1 MRSNNSI
8 SKQQFSP
15 IEASGENDVALFKK
29 LFESDRNRLYS
40 YIYAFVSNH
49 SMADDIFQETS
60 LTLWQEFEK
69 FESGTNFSK
78 WANVIAFNRIRHHR
92 HYQKKYQVG
101 LSDDFTQE
109 FSQNI
114 AIMDSQAITQ
124 EQRWRHLEYC
134 MSLLSEPLKKIYQ
147 SFYVDN
153 LTANV
158 IAEQSG
164 RSLRSVR
171 KSVHKLRSKL
181 FECVDK
187 KVQKA
192 SS

>member
-1 MRSNNSI
+1 M
-8 SKQQFSP
+8 SKQHRPSTSSR
-15 IEASGENDVALFKK
+15 ESSNAALFKQ
-29 LFESDRNRLYS
+29 LFESDQNRLYS

-60 LTLWQEFEK
+60 VTLWQNFEK
-69 FESGTNFSK
+69 FEPGTNFSK

-92 HYQKKYQVG
+92 QANKKYQLG

-114 AIMDSQAITQ
+114 AVMESQAIKQ
-124 EQRWRHLEYC
+124 EQRWLHLEHC
-134 MSLLSEPLKKIYQ
+134 HSLLSEPLKQVYQ
-147 SFYVDN
+147 SFYIDN
-153 LTANV
+153 FTAND

-164 RSLRSVR
+164 RSVR
-171 KSVHKLRSKL
+171 AIRKAVHKLRTKL

-192 SS
+192 S